1 MGLPISY
8 NIRSLLARWKSTSLA
23 VLGIS
28 LVVAVFVGLLS
39 MASGFRLALRATGNP
54 QNAIV
59 LQKGSQ
65 SEISSS
71 FIKAANDWVAVDARI
86 ARGAE
91 GVPLASP
98 ELVTI
103 VALPKRS
110 DGELSNVTVRGVTP
124 AAFTVRNQVTIIQG
138 RRMKPGLFEI
148 IVGTHVKERIRGL
161 DVGSRLSIMK
171 HEFDVV
177 GIFVAEGS
185 SFESEVWSDFDAI
198 ASALN
203 RSGTENS
210 LTVRLADPSTLP
222 SFDLE
227 LEANPQYQLEMKP
240 ERQYYEDQA
249 GPLSKF
255 LRSLAGFVSVVM
267 GIGAVFGA
275 MNTMN
280 AIVAAR
286 GREIGTLRALGFS
299 RSSILF
305 TFILEGLFLAI
316 VGGILGCL
324 LAFSMDGLNSTTT
337 ANMGE
342 VAFAFRVTA
351 VDLVYGFLFATAM
364 GIMGSLSPV
373 LRAAAMPITTALR
386 EA

>member
-1 MGLPISY
+1 MALPISY
-8 NIRSLLARWKSTSLA
+8 NVRSLLVRWKATLLA

-28 LVVAVFVGLLS
+28 LVVAVFVGLLA
-39 MASGFRLALRATGNP
+39 MASGFRLALRATGSP

-71 FIKAANDWVAVDARI
+71 FTKAASNWVAVDARI
-86 ARGAE
+86 AQGPE
-91 GVPLASP
+91 GRPLASP

-110 DGELSNVTVRGVTP
+110 DGELSNVTVRGVTA
-124 AAFTVRNQVTIIQG
+124 AAFTVRNQVRIIQG
-138 RRMKPGLFEI
+138 SQIKPGLFEI
-148 IVGTHVKERIRGL
+148 IVGTQVKDRMRGL

-171 HEFDVV
+171 HDFEVV
-177 GIFVAEGS
+177 GVFAADGG
-185 SFESEVWSDFDAI
+185 SFESEVWGDFEAI

-203 RSGTENS
+203 RSGTQNS

-222 SFDLE
+222 GFDRE
-227 LEANPQYQLEMKP
+227 LEANPRYQLEMKP
-240 ERQYYEDQA
+240 ERQYYEDLA

-255 LRSLAGFVSVVM
+255 LRSLAVFVSVVM

-305 TFILEGLFLAI
+305 TFMLEGLFLAI
-316 VGGILGCL
+316 AGGILGCL
-324 LAFSMDGLNSTTT
+324 LALSLDGIRSTTT

-342 VAFAFRVTA
+342 IDFAFRVIPA
-351 VDLVYGFLFATAM
+351 DLTYGLLFAAAM
-364 GIMGSLSPV
+364 GIVGSLSPA
-373 LRAAAMPITTALR
+373 LRAAAMTITAALR